1 MKGKKVLILG
11 AGVSGVAA
19 ARLAAKEGAKVTLL
33 DTGHPSEAS
42 LKQLADDGIG
52 YLLGEDALNWKGD
65 CDEVIYSPGIPLGS
79 PLDELATRTGA
90 RKSSELAFGS
100 YFLEGPKKIAVTG
113 TNGKTTTVEMLEHC
127 LKGAGH
133 DAIAAGNIGL
143 PISELARQGLL
154 PEFVVVEVSSF
165 QLEHVD
171 GFAPDAAVILNITPD
186 HLVRHGT
193 MEAYTDLKLSLFH
206 ASTTNCVIN
215 ASLLQ
220 IKAVANALQNRPY
233 TVFTT
238 VPGADSDFGILD
250 GWLVRR
256 SENGETSRLVSIQ
269 ELPFSGEHNMENA
282 LAALAVGAAA
292 GVSPEELAPHL
303 RSFHTGKHRLE
314 CVLEWNGVS
323 FVDDSKATNVD
334 ALIKALDALAPQGRD
349 IALIAGGVDKKCS
362 LDECLPKLKEYVKSV
377 YLIGECRGRLHESW
391 GRVTKAQECGTM
403 RDAVFGAAESLRE
416 NGGIVLLSPACAS
429 QDMFRDYAQRGE
441 AFAEAAREYAKK
453 HEDWNA

>member
-1 MKGKKVLILG
+1 MKGKKILVLG

-19 ARLAAKEGAKVTLL
+19 ARLAAAKGAEVTLL

-42 LKQLADDGIG
+42 LKLLEDDGVRCII
-52 YLLGEDALNWKGD
+52 GEDALKWKGD
-65 CDEVIYSPGIPLGS
+65 CDLAIYSPGIPLGS
-79 PLDELATRTGA
+79 PLDCLAVKTGA
-90 RKSSELAFGS
+90 RLMGELGFGAS
-100 YFLEGPKKIAVTG
+100 FLECPIIAVTG

-127 LKGAGH
+127 LKGAGY

-143 PISELARQGLL
+143 PISELILQGRR
-154 PEFVVVEVSSF
+154 PEMVVAEVSSF
-165 QLEHVD
+165 QLEHPD
-171 GFAPDAAVILNITPD
+171 GFSPTAAVLLNITPD

-206 ASTTNCVIN
+206 ASATKCVIN
-215 ASLLQ
+215 ASLIQ

-233 TVFTT
+233 TVFTS

-303 RSFHTGKHRLE
+303 KSFHTGKHRLE
-314 CVLEWNGVS
+314 CVLEWNGIS

-334 ALIKALDALAPQGRD
+334 ALIKALDALAPQGRE

-377 YLIGECRGRLHESW
+377 YLIGECRSRLHKSW
-391 GRVTKAQECGTM
+391 GSVTEARECATM
-403 RDAVFGAAESLRE
+403 RDAVFGAAESIKDK
-416 NGGIVLLSPACAS
+416 GGIVLLSPACAS
-429 QDMFRDYAQRGE
+429 QDMFKDYAQRGDV
-441 AFAEAAREYAKK
+441 FAEEAREYAK
-453 HEDWNA
+453 ES